1 MWGKM
6 LEAIILDRDGVLT
19 YFDMAPAIAYFE
31 PLLGMPIEELERL
44 WWQWRDPAEA
54 PSNLSEEQLLFGG
67 FWNTLADELALSP
80 EQRERLHQFDYTT
93 VVRAYPDARPALLA
107 AHQRGLKI
115 GVLSNFEL
123 ASLDASLAAAGL
135 ADLIDVACAAPV
147 IGVAKPDPQAYL
159 TVARALSV
167 HPENCLYF
175 DDELSW
181 VEGARTVGMQAYA
194 VDREHASHA
203 LEQDIVCDL
212 SAIPDLLITK

>member
-1 MWGKM
+1 MF
-6 LEAIILDRDGVLT
+6 EAIILDRDGVLT

-31 PLLGMPIEELERL
+31 PLLGMPIEALERL

-54 PSNLSEEQLLFGG
+54 PTTLNEEQLLFGG
-67 FWNTLADELALSP
+67 FWDSLADELALSA
-80 EQRERLHQFDYTT
+80 EQRERLYQFDYTT
-93 VVRAYPDARPALLA
+93 VVRAYPDARLALLA

-147 IGVAKPDPQAYL
+147 IGVAKPDPEAYL
-159 TVARALSV
+159 TIARALAV
-167 HPENCLYF
+167 RPENCLYF

-181 VEGARTVGMQAYA
+181 VEGARAVGMQAYA
-194 VDREHASHA
+194 VDRNRAHHDLS
-203 LEQDIVCDL
+203 QCIVCDL
-212 SAIPDLLITK
+212 SVIADLLV

>member
-1 MWGKM
+1 MF
-6 LEAIILDRDGVLT
+6 EAIILDRDGVLT

-31 PLLGMPIEELERL
+31 PLLGIPIEELERL
-44 WWQWRDPAEA
+44 WWQWRDPAAA
-54 PSNLSEEQLLFGG
+54 PTTLNEEQLLFGG
-67 FWNTLADELALSP
+67 FWDSLADELALSA

-107 AHQRGLKI
+107 ARQRGLKI

-123 ASLDASLAAAGL
+123 ASLDASLTAAGL

-147 IGVAKPDPQAYL
+147 IGVAKPDPEAYL

-167 HPENCLYF
+167 QAENCLYF

-181 VEGARTVGMQAYA
+181 VEGARAVGMQAYI
-194 VDREHASHA
+194 VDRGRARHD
-203 LEQDIVCDL
+203 LVQGIVCDL
-212 SAIPDLLITK
+212 SAIVDVLE

>member
-1 MWGKM
+1 MF
-6 LEAIILDRDGVLT
+6 EAVILDRDGVLT

-54 PSNLSEEQLLFGG
+54 PSNLNEEQLLFGG
-67 FWNTLADELALSP
+67 FWDTLADELALSP
-80 EQRERLHQFDYTT
+80 EQRARLHQFDYTT

-107 AHQRGLKI
+107 ARQRGLKI

-123 ASLDASLAAAGL
+123 ASLDASLESAGL
-135 ADLIDVACAAPV
+135 SDLIDVACAAPV
-147 IGVAKPDPQAYL
+147 IGVAKPDPEAYL

-181 VEGARTVGMQAYA
+181 VEGAHAVGMQAYA
-194 VDREHASHA
+194 VDRNRTHHDLPQS
-203 LEQDIVCDL
+203 IVRDL
-212 SAIPDLLITK
+212 SVIPELLG